1 MVVIVLEKCPLS
13 LRGDLSKWMLEVSLG
28 VYVGKVGARVRDA
41 LWERVCAE
49 CKGGRATMVYSARNE
64 QGLEFRT
71 HNSRWQPVDFD
82 GLKLIMRP
90 NAGSPDPAPPKA
102 TVGRRRSRGARPQR
116 LDLADY
122 AVVDVETTGLDPGV
136 DEIVEVGAL
145 VVRGGVVTGRF
156 SAVVRR
162 GAPVPDNVLRLTGI
176 SAEELSKGEELR
188 EAIERF
194 GDVVGLLPW
203 VGFNVGFDRDFIN
216 AACDVCGAE
225 PFENQV
231 VDVLRLA
238 KKTLPRLPRHRLE
251 DVAEYLGVSTEG
263 QHRALRDCEITLDV
277 LKLLMG

>member
-49 CKGGRATMVYSARNE
+49 CKGGRATMVFSARNE

-82 GLKLIMRP
+82 GLRLIMRP
-90 NAGSPDPAPPKA
+90 NAESSGSVPSKAP
-102 TVGRRRSRGARPQR
+102 VGRRRPRGARPQR

-122 AVVDVETTGLDPGV
+122 AVVDVETTGLDPGA

-145 VVRGGVVTGRF
+145 VVCGGVVTDRF
-156 SAVVRR
+156 SAVVRC
-162 GAPVPDNVLRLTGI
+162 GAPMPDDVLRLTGI
-176 SAEELSKGEELR
+176 TAGELAAGEEL
-188 EAIERF
+188 EGVLERL

-216 AACDVCGAE
+216 AACDTCGVE

-238 KKTLPRLPRHRLE
+238 KKTLPRLPRYRLG

-277 LKLLMG
+277 LKRLVE

>member
-49 CKGGRATMVYSARNE
+49 CKGGRATMVFSARNE

-82 GLKLIMRP
+82 GLRLIMRP
-90 NAGSPDPAPPKA
+90 NAESSGSAPSKA
-102 TVGRRRSRGARPQR
+102 PVGRRRPRGARPQR

-122 AVVDVETTGLDPGV
+122 AVIDVETTGLDPGT
-136 DEIVEVGAL
+136 DGIVEVGAL
-145 VVRGGVVTGRF
+145 VVRGGAVTDRF
-156 SAVVRR
+156 SAVVRC
-162 GAPVPDNVLRLTGI
+162 GAPVSDDVLRLTGI
-176 SAEELSKGEELR
+176 TAGELAAGEEL
-188 EAIERF
+188 EGVLERL
-194 GDVVGLLPW
+194 GDVVDLLPW

-216 AACDVCGAE
+216 AACDTCGVE

-238 KKTLPRLPRHRLE
+238 KKTLPRLPRYRLG

-277 LKLLMG
+277 LKRLVE